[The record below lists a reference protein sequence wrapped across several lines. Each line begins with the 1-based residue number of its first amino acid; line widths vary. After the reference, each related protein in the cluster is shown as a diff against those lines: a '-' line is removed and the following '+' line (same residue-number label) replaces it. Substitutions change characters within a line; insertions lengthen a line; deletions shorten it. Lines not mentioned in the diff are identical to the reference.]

1 MLKEF
6 GSEFEN
12 IYGPGAVTMNLHLL
26 NHYEN
31 VIFNCGPLWSYSM
44 FGFENN
50 IGVLKNFVCGNSDV
64 LSQIAT
70 KYAILRNSEANSDFE
85 DKHKFQCSIAVYQK
99 KTISIKSEHRPILES
114 AKAIE
119 ESQESLLI
127 WTRIRLNGHIFT
139 STCAIETKSV
149 DFFIQTTDKTM
160 GKICFF
166 FGSPLEPKI
175 LLQSYENQYQNYH
188 WTEIQQT
195 EIFKIFSCN
204 EIEEKLLYFKAG
216 RIEYVTKEPNVYG
229 RGQ

>member
-1 MLKEF
+1 MWFSIVGLY
-6 GSEFEN
+6 GLTACSDSRIISEFWKILYADIRTYWVKLPHNTQFYEIRKQTVILKTN
-12 IYGPGAVTMNLHLL
+12 INFSAVLPF
-26 NHYEN
+26 
-31 VIFNCGPLWSYSM
+31 I
-44 FGFENN
+44 
-50 IGVLKNFVCGNSDV
+50 
-64 LSQIAT
+64 
-70 KYAILRNSEANSDFE
+70 
-85 DKHKFQCSIAVYQK
+85 K
-99 KTISIKSEHRPILES
+99 KTISIKSEHRPILKS

-127 WTRIRLNGHIFT
+127 WTLIRLNGHIFT

-175 LLQSYENQYQNYH
+175 LLESYGNQYQNYH

-204 EIEEKLLYFKAG
+204 EIDEKLLYFKAG
-216 RIEYVTKEPNVYG
+216 SIEYVTKEPNVYG

>member
-1 MLKEF
+1 MWISIVGLY
-6 GSEFEN
+6 GLTACSVSRIISEFWKILYADIRTYWVKLPHNTQFYEIRKQTVILKTN
-12 IYGPGAVTMNLHLL
+12 INFSAVLPF
-26 NHYEN
+26 
-31 VIFNCGPLWSYSM
+31 I
-44 FGFENN
+44 
-50 IGVLKNFVCGNSDV
+50 
-64 LSQIAT
+64 
-70 KYAILRNSEANSDFE
+70 
-85 DKHKFQCSIAVYQK
+85 K
-99 KTISIKSEHRPILES
+99 KTISIKSEHRPILKS

-127 WTRIRLNGHIFT
+127 WTLIRLNGHIFT

-175 LLQSYENQYQNYH
+175 LLESYENQYQNYH

-204 EIEEKLLYFKAG
+204 EIDEK
-216 RIEYVTKEPNVYG
+216 
-229 RGQ
+229 